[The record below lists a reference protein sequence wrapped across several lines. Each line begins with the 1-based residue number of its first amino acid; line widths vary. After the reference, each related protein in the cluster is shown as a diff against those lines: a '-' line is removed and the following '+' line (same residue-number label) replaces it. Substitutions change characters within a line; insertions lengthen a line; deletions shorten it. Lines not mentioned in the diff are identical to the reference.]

1 MRSRSAGFGAENGE
15 DAGMEDMPKAASAGT
30 QEDGDDMESR
40 LMRLK
45 RQLEAA
51 VKNEEYETAAR
62 LRDEIRAI
70 KEEIKTDE

>member
-1 MRSRSAGFGAENGE
+1 
-15 DAGMEDMPKAASAGT
+15 MEDMPKAAPAGT
-30 QEDGDDMESR
+30 QEDGDDTESR
-40 LMRLK
+40 LMRLR

>member
-1 MRSRSAGFGAENGE
+1 MKLR
-15 DAGMEDMPKAASAGT
+15 
-30 QEDGDDMESR
+30 
-40 LMRLK
+40 